1 MRLSDFTSRLPSRSS
16 IAAVL
21 IEYARICFGWP
32 EEPPYQ
38 PLSNDVAEIEPE
50 IINALNRIID
60 LPAEVEGTFKPTY
73 LSLSGVSSRH
83 SDNRSIHK

>member
-1 MRLSDFTSRLPSRSS
+1 MRLSVSRSS

-60 LPAEVEGTFKPTY
+60 LPAEVEG
-73 LSLSGVSSRH
+73 VSSRH